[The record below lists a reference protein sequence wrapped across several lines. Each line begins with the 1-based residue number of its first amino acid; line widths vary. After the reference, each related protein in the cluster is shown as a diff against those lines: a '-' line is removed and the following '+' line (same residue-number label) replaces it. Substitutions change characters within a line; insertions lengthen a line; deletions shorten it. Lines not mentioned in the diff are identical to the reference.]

1 MKKWRT
7 WLIVVL
13 FTVTLLVDLVLIR
26 YCNNFAKL
34 NQMLGED
41 ALDILRA
48 QEVSL
53 EQLEQFREWEK
64 DEDGFSCYEY
74 LCAGMMT
81 DETSRDSLEWY
92 IRQLKEYREEDFLVY
107 TGYLE
112 SVWSDLVWFPVP
124 ISTLNQ
130 DADITFSDSWMH
142 LRTFGGERG
151 HEGTDIMAQINER
164 GRYPVVS
171 MTDGVIEKTGW
182 LTQGGYRLGI
192 RASHGSYF
200 YYAHLYDYA
209 KEFQPGDKVQAGELI
224 GFMGDSGYSEIPGT
238 VGNFDVHLHLGIYVN
253 QPDGTEIS
261 INSFWLLKYLEGC
274 RLNYKFY

>member
-1 MKKWRT
+1 MKKRRT

-13 FTVTLLVDLVLIR
+13 LTVTLLVDLGLIR

-41 ALDILRA
+41 TLDILRA

-53 EQLEQFREWEK
+53 EQLEQFRQWEK

-74 LCAGMMT
+74 LCVWMMT
-81 DETSRDSLEWY
+81 NDTSRDSLEWY
-92 IRQLKEYREEDFLVY
+92 IRQLKEYRKEDFFVY

-112 SVWSDLVWFPVP
+112 SVWADLVWFPVP
-124 ISTLNQ
+124 VSTVNP
-130 DADITFSDSWMH
+130 DADITFSDSWMS

-151 HEGTDIMAQINER
+151 HEGTDIMAQLNER

-171 MTDGVIEKTGW
+171 MTDGVVEKIGW

-192 RASHGSYF
+192 RAPHGGYF

-209 KEFQPGDKVQAGELI
+209 KEFQPGDKIYAGELI

-261 INSFWLLKYLEGC
+261 INSFRPLKYLEGC